1 MLSAIGGQIMDIIF
15 NPSLIGILLLGAGI
29 GVRIL
34 LVLGAQVLVT
44 RQRGAKP

>member
-1 MLSAIGGQIMDIIF
+1 MLSALGGQIMDIIF
-15 NPSLIGILLLGAGI
+15 NPSLTGLLLLVTGI
-29 GVRIL
+29 AVWIL